1 MPGRRS
7 ESTVHIVVTCTNRKR
22 QVVPESLRL
31 GNLREQQQGLRF
43 AEWTRRLTAEPPT
56 VRAHDLYG
64 GQHWNIARGLPTL
77 VGAPARLWVCSAGYG
92 LVDVDAYL
100 HPYAATF
107 SIGNEDSVG
116 RDKLETRQWWQRL
129 TDWAGPSADKPRS
142 FADLARQDPDATIVA
157 VLSNTYLPACA
168 DDLRTAAG
176 LLRSADRFTVIG
188 PNLPA
193 RGLEDV
199 VIPIPARLRSVVG
212 EAFTFYMRAPPLT
225 CCRKLWQTEPISAIG
240 TFARWRCM
248 LSTPLHPTP
257 VVAHQGYACP
267 TTRCAST
274 SAPIAASKNQVP
286 PGFCGDCETRASR
299 VSKGGLSISTMRL
312 QGRWRTS
319 GE

>member
-212 EAFTFYMRAPPLT
+212 GSLHVLHARAAAHLLSQIVANGADLSHRNLREVALHAVDTAPPDTSRRAPGVRLSDDAV
-225 CCRKLWQTEPISAIG
+225 REYIRSHRGVEKSSA
-240 TFARWRCM
+240 
-248 LSTPLHPTP
+248 
-257 VVAHQGYACP
+257 
-267 TTRCAST
+267 TRLLRRLRDSGQ
-274 SAPIAASKNQVP
+274 S
-286 PGFCGDCETRASR
+286 CE
-299 VSKGGLSISTMRL
+299 
-312 QGRWRTS
+312 QGRFKHLYHEIAR
-319 GE
+319 EVEN